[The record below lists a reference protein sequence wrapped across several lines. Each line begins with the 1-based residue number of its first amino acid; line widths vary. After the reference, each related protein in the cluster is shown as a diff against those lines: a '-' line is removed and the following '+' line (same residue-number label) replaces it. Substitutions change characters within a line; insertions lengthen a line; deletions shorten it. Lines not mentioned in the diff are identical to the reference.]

1 MTSSVAQVQIFRTYP
16 AIFDSV
22 TLPHV
27 SDVQVSANIERAKF
41 WRSGSIDPSFVA
53 EINRKPEAS
62 ISTPDLSSVLSNI
75 SLTTGL
81 EFSTLAK
88 LQFQRQL
95 GGALSAANAGTH
107 FTVKATKGC
116 VYIDEISASQDD
128 KNAAMAKL
136 MVQGLKDPGNDD
148 KAFEPLADQNLS
160 GSLSFPGAY
169 TLGPIWLSI
178 NSTWAQ
184 LRGST
189 SHSVKP
195 GINFQRVP
203 ADGDSAAETY
213 TFINREPVVEVE
225 GKNLWLAG
233 GSQLG
238 MFPIDAV
245 VVFFRRLKSG
255 GGFYADSDTEH
266 ISISGASGGGMN
278 YEQITVSGEQNAAPR
293 YAIHLTGQLTTAVG
307 VEIADPGA

>member
-1 MTSSVAQVQIFRTYP
+1 MTSSVAEIQIFRTYP

-27 SDVQVSANIERAKF
+27 SDVTVSAQIERMKY
-41 WRSGSIDPSFVA
+41 WRSGSLDPSFVA

-62 ISTPDLSSVLSNI
+62 ISTPDLSSVISNV

-95 GGALSAANAGTH
+95 GSGLSAANSGKHVTI
-107 FTVKATKGC
+107 KATKGC
-116 VYIDEISASQDD
+116 VYVDEISAAQDD
-128 KNAAMAKL
+128 KNGAMAKL
-136 MVQGLKDPGNDD
+136 MVQGLKDSANAD
-148 KAFEPLADQNLS
+148 KAFEPVVDQNLT
-160 GSLSFPGAY
+160 GTLAFPGAY
-169 TLGPIWLSI
+169 TIGPIWLSI

-195 GINFQRVP
+195 GITFNRHP
-203 ADGDSAAETY
+203 TDGDHTAQTY
-213 TFINREPVVEVE
+213 TFSQREPVVEVE
-225 GKNLWLAG
+225 GLNLHLAG
-233 GSQLG
+233 GSNLG

-245 VVFFRRLKSG
+245 VVFFRRVKSG

-266 ISISGASGGGMN
+266 ISISGSSGGGMN
-278 YEQITVSGEQNAAPR
+278 YEQIGVSGDAEAKPR